1 MQTKIIGLAVVGACF
16 GLGAASVTLESENVM
31 GVHRIEGKVGN
42 QIVPVPWTVL
52 GSPDTNP
59 VERVTISNLISVA
72 DLTMAKD
79 GLKSFN
85 GEDQLFDAWIWAGE
99 DRGWR
104 FLPVVG
110 QSKHLVA
117 DQAYLDRGA
126 ALWMNLSKDQDI
138 YLIGQASTNAPVSQL
153 ASSTEAVRLSFLA
166 NPYDREIDLLGR
178 VEGAIVGDT
187 LTVVKGTE
195 TTLYRYAQP
204 ADGGEAVWGRDKLV
218 QKTVPLPFGGTTTTT
233 VTEFTPCV
241 VGEMMLPADAGLWY
255 ECAKGDVVRS
265 PKLKW

>member
-1 MQTKIIGLAVVGACF
+1 MQTKIIGLAVIGVCF

-31 GVHRIEGKVGN
+31 GVHRIEGKAGN

-85 GEDQLFDAWIWAGE
+85 GEDQLFEAWLWAGE
-99 DRGWR
+99 DLGWL
-104 FLPVVG
+104 FPPVAR
-110 QSKHLVA
+110 SSEHLVA

-126 ALWMNLSKDQDI
+126 ALWMNLSKDQDV

-178 VEGAIVGDT
+178 VEGAIVGDK

-195 TTLYRYAQP
+195 TTLFLYAVP
-204 ADGGEAVWGRDKLV
+204 PGGGDAVWGRDKLV
-218 QKTVPLPFGGTTTTT
+218 AKTVTLPFGGTTTMT
-233 VTEFTPCV
+233 VTEFVPCEA
-241 VGEMMLPADAGLWY
+241 GEMTLGVDAGLWY
-255 ECAKGDVVRS
+255 ECAKGDAERS
-265 PKLKW
+265 PKFRW